1 MLKRLG
7 FALMFSFGIIPTQQ
21 ALAQICGSAAS
32 NVLNHGEEVKYRVF
46 YNVGGTWTST
56 GEAVFTT
63 NVTTYN
69 GVAAYH
75 IVGTGRT
82 YSSYDWIF
90 KVRDRYETYIDKNKL
105 VPLRFKRNVSEGK
118 TKFTNDVTF
127 DHNNKK
133 AKSDGRSFA
142 IQQCTQDVLSTIYFA
157 RNIDFEKYAIGSR
170 IPFTMFLDNELHSL
184 YIKYMGKTKIKTQY
198 GTFNA
203 IKIVP
208 LLIEGTIFKG
218 GEKMVVYV
226 SDDKNRIPLRI
237 ETPILVGNIKVD
249 LMSFR
254 NLKYPLSAKVN

>member
-1 MLKRLG
+1 MFRIIGSVLIFFLG
-7 FALMFSFGIIPTQQ
+7 MCSAHWGF
-21 ALAQICGSAAS
+21 AQICGSSAS

-56 GEAVFTT
+56 GEAVFSTK
-63 NVTTYN
+63 VTTYN
-69 GVAAYH
+69 GIPAYH

-127 DHNNKK
+127 DHKTKK
-133 AKSDGRSFA
+133 AKSDGRTFN
-142 IQQCTQDVLSTIYFA
+142 IQECTQDVLSTIYFA
-157 RNIDFEKYAIGSR
+157 RNIDFDKYAIGSR

-184 YIKYMGKTKIKTQY
+184 YIRYMGKTKINTQY

-254 NLKYPLSAKVN
+254 NLKFPFTAKIK